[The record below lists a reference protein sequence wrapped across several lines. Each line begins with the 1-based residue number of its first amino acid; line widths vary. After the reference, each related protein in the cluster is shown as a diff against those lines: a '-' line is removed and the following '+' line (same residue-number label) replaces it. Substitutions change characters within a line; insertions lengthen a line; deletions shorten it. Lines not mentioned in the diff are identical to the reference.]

1 MKKWIARKL
10 FDLAAWLDWEE
21 AVSGSYAVVFA
32 EMIMDGELESLPDVA
47 PKAPPKKRGRPIG
60 RKDSV
65 GKVLPPKKVGRPLGS
80 KDKQPRKRKVTP
92 A

>member
-21 AVSGSYAVVFA
+21 AVRGSYAVVFA
-32 EMIMDGELESLPDVA
+32 EMIMDGEIASLPDVA

-60 RKDSV
+60 SKDSV
-65 GKVLPPKKVGRPLGS
+65 DPKKVGRPLGS
-80 KDKQPRKRKVTP
+80 KDKQPRKSSKAVSS
-92 A
+92 

>member
-10 FDLAAWLDWEE
+10 FRMAIRIDIGQATEE
-21 AVSGSYAVVFA
+21 ARILVFVADLMA
-32 EMIMDGELESLPDVA
+32 EA
-47 PKAPPKKRGRPIG
+47 KAPPKKRGRPLG

-65 GKVLPPKKVGRPLGS
+65 GPKKVGRPLGS
-80 KDKQPRKRKVTP
+80 KDKQPRKSSKTP

>member
-10 FDLAAWLDWEE
+10 FRTAVRIDITQATEE
-21 AVSGSYAVVFA
+21 ARILVFVADLMA
-32 EMIMDGELESLPDVA
+32 EA
-47 PKAPPKKRGRPIG
+47 KAPPKKRGRPIG

-65 GKVLPPKKVGRPLGS
+65 GKALAPKKVGRPLGS

>member
-10 FDLAAWLDWEE
+10 FDWAVRLDWDE
-21 AVSGSYAVVFA
+21 AVAGANAVVLVD
-32 EMIMDGELESLPDVA
+32 MTMNGLLEQVT
-47 PKAPPKKRGRPIG
+47 PKKRGRPAG

-65 GKVLPPKKVGRPLGS
+65 GKA
-80 KDKQPRKRKVTP
+80 P

>member
-21 AVSGSYAVVFA
+21 ALRGSYAVVFA
-32 EMIMDGELESLPDVA
+32 EMIMDGEIASLPDVA

-60 RKDSV
+60 SKNRV
-65 GKVLPPKKVGRPLGS
+65 GPKKVGRPLGS
-80 KDKQPRKRKVTP
+80 KDKQPRKRKTP